1 MKIKV
6 VQKKGNQPDRL
17 GRIGGFL
24 TDHFFFRTASP
35 SVTKDCK
42 DSLGLHGT
50 LVGYAVNLH
59 NGKYQFKKMVL
70 SQFFIITTLGFP

>member
-24 TDHFFFRTASP
+24 TDHFFRTASP

-50 LVGYAVNLH
+50 LVG
-59 NGKYQFKKMVL
+59 
-70 SQFFIITTLGFP
+70 